1 MRKICYTII
10 QTIFTNIMHD
20 NPKDK
25 KLPCFNTAEVAF
37 YFVNDTNYFNI
48 L

>member
-1 MRKICYTII
+1 MCLSGT
-10 QTIFTNIMHD
+10 Q
-20 NPKDK
+20 PKK
-25 KLPCFNTAEVAF
+25 EPVSQFRSHEVAF